1 MCSPRNGETAQA
13 KNFKTEAVI
22 KLQKS
27 LNPHLLQ
34 QVGKCNLL
42 WERDSTR
49 TNPQKKMESLLQ
61 PLKSTFPHLMFQARV
76 FWLTGKR
83 VCCCPRL
90 PLTALQQRFGQVT
103 NQADMGKEVHG
114 VLPPP
119 PVQRRAVQSLS
130 SGDEINLIFE
140 EHTVHYLL
148 VSLFILLFNSVRDF
162 RHVVRR
168 LVFIFSQLTKCL
180 EVWVIW
186 SNTPLK

>member
-1 MCSPRNGETAQA
+1 MWSPRNGETAQA
-13 KNFKTEAVI
+13 KNYKTEAVI

-42 WERDSTR
+42 WETAQEKIHRRRWSCFSSPWRASFPTSCFRPEYFDWQRRGYTAALAS
-49 TNPQKKMESLLQ
+49 PSL
-61 PLKSTFPHLMFQARV
+61 PFSR
-76 FWLTGKR
+76 G
-83 VCCCPRL
+83 
-90 PLTALQQRFGQVT
+90 FGQVT

-130 SGDEINLIFE
+130 SGDERNLISE

-148 VSLFILLFNSVRDF
+148 VPLFILLLNSVRDF